1 MPFRSVLE
9 GTTPSRHAS
18 VRSAL
23 RLLHEGGPALGALQT
38 DLAAGL
44 RDGAAGVFVDRPT
57 RLLFATDASLYEME
71 PLAVVYPRTQADV
84 QHVMHVAQRRGLP
97 VLPRGGG
104 TSLAGQ
110 GVNHAIV
117 LDFTRHMAAL
127 LQVNAQEGWARVQP
141 GLVLA
146 ELNRLIRPHGL
157 HFPIDPSTT
166 NQAALGGMI
175 GNNSCGAHSGVY
187 GKTIDNVIAMDVVLS
202 DGSPA
207 RLTDL
212 DQRTVTAREAQ
223 QDLEGAIYRELRR
236 IADQNGDEIRTR
248 YPNVFRRVSGYN
260 LDTLLETGPVNL
272 ARLIVGSEGTL
283 ATVVEATLRLW
294 PLPKA
299 KGIVAA
305 HFRTVQEA
313 AQATVVAL
321 QHQPA
326 AVEMVDR
333 AIISRCRESLGYRA
347 LADFVQGDPG
357 AVLLIE
363 FFADSAP
370 DVAPKLHALRTDL
383 ERAGLGYAVIT
394 TLDPAAQQRMWKM
407 REAGLGLLM
416 SGRGDAKPLAFVE
429 DAAVTPDDLPRFVDR
444 FEERVRAHG
453 FQAAYYGHASVGCLH
468 IRPLVNVKDAAQL
481 AGMEALAGEIADLVL
496 EFGGSLSGE
505 HGDGI
510 LRGVYT
516 ERMFGPRITQAFRD
530 LKRAF
535 DPQGL
540 LNPGKIMDTPPFRD
554 NLRLGPS
561 TRSVE
566 SPTYL
571 DFSAEGGL
579 ARAAEQCNGQGV
591 CRKFQGGMCPSYM
604 VTQDEEHSTRGRA
617 NLLRQALNGGLVR
630 GELTGE
636 RMHAALDLCV
646 ECKACKAECPSG
658 VDMAKLKFEV
668 LARYHDQHGTS
679 LRDRAFA
686 RVNLAGRLG
695 IRVGALL
702 NAVGGLRPL
711 RWLLHRTLGIHEQR
725 RLPRFASQSFPDWFQ
740 RRRPLPGAA
749 LRGDAVFFNDTFTNY
764 FHPEVGRAAV
774 RVLEALGYRVTVLRA
789 LGCCGRP
796 AISKG
801 QVTLAKERA
810 ARTIATLQPYAERGV
825 PIVGTEPSCLL
836 TLRDEYL
843 DLVPGEA
850 SRAVAAQAVLLDELL
865 LRCVADG
872 ADVPAIFRDDLQQR
886 ILLHTHCHQ
895 KALGHPTALAGAD
908 CTLLA
913 LGLVPGYDVELI
925 DSACCGMAGSFGFE
939 AEHFAVSQAMG
950 ARTLFPA
957 LDAAPGDTAIAVT
970 GVSCRQQIEQFTRR
984 SPRHSAELLAG
995 ALPILTTGPDSGPAT
1010 GPATAPGG

>member
-1 MPFRSVLE
+1 MTTMPFRSVLE

-18 VRSAL
+18 VRTAL
-23 RLLHEGGPALGALQT
+23 RLLHEGEPALGALQD

-44 RDGAAGVFVDRPT
+44 QDGAPAVFVDRPT

-84 QHVMHVAQRRGLP
+84 QHVMRVAQRRGVP

-117 LDFTRHMAAL
+117 LDFTRHMAGL
-127 LQVNAQEGWARVQP
+127 LEVNAQEGWARVQP
-141 GLVLA
+141 GLVIA
-146 ELNRLIRPHGL
+146 ELNRLIHARGL
-157 HFPIDPSTT
+157 HFPIDPSTA
-166 NQAALGGMI
+166 NQAALGGVI

-187 GKTIDNVIAMDVVLS
+187 GKTIDNVIAVDVVLS

-207 RLTDL
+207 RFVDL
-212 DQRTVTAREAQ
+212 DQRSLAAREAQ
-223 QDLEGAIYRELRR
+223 QNLEGAIYREVRR
-236 IADQNGDEIRTR
+236 IGGQHADEIRTR
-248 YPNVFRRVSGYN
+248 YPKVFRRVSGYN
-260 LDTLLETGPVNL
+260 LDTLLETGPRNL

-283 ATVVEATLRLW
+283 ATVVEATVRLRT
-294 PLPKA
+294 LPKA

-305 HFRTVQEA
+305 HFRSVHEA
-313 AQATVVAL
+313 AEATVVAL
-321 QHQPA
+321 QHAPA

-333 AIISRCRESLGYRA
+333 AIINRCRESLGYRV
-347 LADFVQGDPG
+347 LVDFVQGDPG
-357 AVLLIE
+357 AILLIE
-363 FFADSAP
+363 FFGDTAS
-370 DVAPKLHALRTDL
+370 DVAPKLDALRVDL
-383 ERAGLGYAVIT
+383 ERAGLGYAAMT
-394 TLDPAAQQRMWKM
+394 TLDPVAQQRMWKM
-407 REAGLGLLM
+407 RQAGLGLLM
-416 SGRGDAKPLAFVE
+416 GGRGAAKPLAFVE
-429 DAAVTPDDLPRFVDR
+429 DAAVNPEDLPRFVDR
-444 FEERVRAHG
+444 FDERIHAHG

-481 AGMEALAGEIADLVL
+481 TAMEDLAGEIADLVL

-510 LRGVYT
+510 LRGVYS

-540 LNPGKIMDTPPFRD
+540 LNPGKIIDTPPFRD
-554 NLRLGPS
+554 NLRLSPA

-566 SPTYL
+566 TPTYL

-579 ARAAEQCNGQGV
+579 ARAAEQCNGQGS
-591 CRKFQGGMCPSYM
+591 CRRFQGIMCPSFM
-604 VTQDEEHSTRGRA
+604 VTNDEEHSTRGRA
-617 NLLRQALNGGLVR
+617 NLLRQALNGGLAQE
-630 GELTGE
+630 ELTGD
-636 RMHAALDLCV
+636 RLHAALDLCV

-658 VDMAKLKFEV
+658 VDMAKLKVEV

-686 RVNLAGRLG
+686 RVNLIGRLG
-695 IRVGALL
+695 SRAATLS
-702 NAVGGLRPL
+702 NAAGGLRPL
-711 RWLLHRTLGIHEQR
+711 RWLMHRTLGIHEQR
-725 RLPRFASQSFPDWFQ
+725 RLPQFASQSFPGWFR
-740 RRRPLPGAA
+740 RRRPAPGATP
-749 LRGDAVFFNDTFTNY
+749 RGEAVFFDDTFTDY

-774 RVLEALGYRVTVLRA
+774 RVLEALGYRVTVLPA

-801 QVTLAKERA
+801 KVTLAKKWA
-810 ARTIATLQPYAERGV
+810 AQTIAALQPYAERGAL
-825 PIVGTEPSCLL
+825 IVGTEPSCLL

-850 SRAVAAQAVLLDELL
+850 TRVVAAQAVLLDELL
-865 LRCVADG
+865 LRCADDG
-872 ADVPAIFRDDLQQR
+872 VDVPAIFRNDLHQR

-895 KALGHPTALAGAD
+895 KALAGTD
-908 CTLLA
+908 PSLLA
-913 LGLVPGYDVELI
+913 LGLVPGYDVELV

-939 AEHFAVSQAMG
+939 TEHFAISQAMG

-957 LDAAPGDTAIAVT
+957 VDAAPDDIAIVVT
-970 GVSCRQQIEQFTRR
+970 GVSCRQQIAQFTRR

-995 ALPILTTGPDSGPAT
+995 ALRPPDTDAGPDTGP
-1010 GPATAPGG
+1010 